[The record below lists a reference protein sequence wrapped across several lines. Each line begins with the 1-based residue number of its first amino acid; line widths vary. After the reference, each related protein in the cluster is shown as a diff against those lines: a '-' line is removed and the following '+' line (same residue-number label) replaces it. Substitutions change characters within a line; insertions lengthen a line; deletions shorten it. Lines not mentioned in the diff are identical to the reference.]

1 MPTVVIS
8 KLTLLLLVGLLQIS
22 SANAQTVG
30 DMYKKCKYWELNGFP
45 KKLEFNKANLA
56 ALQCNQAFQSFR
68 MSGNVHCQLT
78 LKGLAG
84 FVTPFDGYA
93 FRASSNEDLVSNFL
107 NWAEEN
113 PRDWDKNLYSVLW
126 KFTQP
131 FKCTN

>member
-1 MPTVVIS
+1 MAFFTFRNGS
-8 KLTLLLLVGLLQIS
+8 LLLLLTILQIS

-30 DMYKKCKYWELNGFP
+30 AMYKKCKYWELNGFP
-45 KKLEFNKANLA
+45 QKLELNKPNLA
-56 ALQCNQAFQSFR
+56 ALECNQAFQSYR
-68 MSGNVHCQLT
+68 MSGEVHCQLS

-84 FVTPFDGYA
+84 FVAPFDGYA
-93 FRASSNEDLVSNFL
+93 FRAKSNEDLASKFL

-113 PRDWDKNLYSVLW
+113 PRDWDKNLYAVLW